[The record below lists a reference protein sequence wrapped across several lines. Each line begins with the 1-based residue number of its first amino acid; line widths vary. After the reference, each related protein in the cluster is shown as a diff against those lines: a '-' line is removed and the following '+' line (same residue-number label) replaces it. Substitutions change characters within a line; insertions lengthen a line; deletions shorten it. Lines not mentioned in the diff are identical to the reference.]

1 MKYIDIIKENRQLE
15 KSLSGEKYRIA
26 IITNITV
33 NQIKE
38 ILEFDLRSKGIF
50 AEVTF
55 GDYDNIVQDSIRF
68 SDADLVIIFWEIAN
82 LIDGLEEKCYLM
94 DSKQLDTLSSRF
106 ENDINLVI
114 KNLKSVPLVIVNKF
128 TNSAFDSFVLSDSPL
143 IKLSKQGNL
152 MLEKLSSNNV
162 IAVNLEKIFN
172 KLSIDNSIDTRQF
185 QSSKALYSINF
196 FKTYVNAINPAIMS
210 IKGFSKKIL
219 VLDCDNTLWDG
230 IVGEDGLSGLQMSD
244 LTPKG
249 KVFSEVQKVILGLKN
264 SGILL
269 AICSKNNEKDV
280 LEVFDKH
287 KDILL
292 SENDFA
298 AIKINWKLKAENIKE
313 IANDLNIGL
322 ESFVF
327 VDDSDF
333 EVSLVQQSL
342 PQVHCLKVP
351 KNLSDYKD
359 SINKL
364 RGLFFTLSNS
374 DEDKV
379 KTDFY
384 LQEKIRKQHS
394 VKFASL
400 ESYIASLELQI
411 FIDWNNRSSIPR
423 AAQLTQKTN
432 QFNLTTKRYSEEQL
446 IDMLDNKHF
455 EFATF
460 SATDLFGEYGIT
472 GLIILKPQSH
482 SSNVYEIDNLLM
494 SCRVLG
500 RNIEFK
506 FINEVL
512 NKLKRNGI
520 KKLYAT
526 YLRSNKNEQVEC
538 FFEKV
543 QFNLIEKN
551 NNCKNYELIMKEFKY
566 KNLEYIKC
574 SEII

>member
-15 KSLSGEKYRIA
+15 KSLSSEKYRIA
-26 IITNITV
+26 IISNITV
-33 NQIKE
+33 NQVKE
-38 ILEFDLRSKGIF
+38 ILEFNLRSKGIF
-50 AEVTF
+50 AEVTI

-68 SDADLVIIFWEIAN
+68 SDADLVIIFWEIVN
-82 LIDGLEEKCYLM
+82 LIDGIEEKCYLM
-94 DSKQLDTLSSRF
+94 DSKELDTLSSRF

-114 KNLKSVPLVIVNKF
+114 KNLISVPLVLVNKF
-128 TNSAFDSFVLSDSPL
+128 TNSALDPFVLSNSPL
-143 IKLSKQGNL
+143 AKLSKQGNL
-152 MLEKLSSNNV
+152 ILEKLSSKNL
-162 IAVNLEKIFN
+162 ITIDLEKIFIQLSIHN
-172 KLSIDNSIDTRQF
+172 SIDNRQF
-185 QSSKALYSINF
+185 QSSKALYSIDF
-196 FKTYVNAINPAIMS
+196 FKKYVNAINPVIMS
-210 IKGFSKKIL
+210 IKGLSKKIL
-219 VLDCDNTLWDG
+219 VLDCDNTLWGG

-244 LTPKG
+244 STSKG
-249 KVFSEVQKVILGLKN
+249 KIFSEVQRIILGLKN
-264 SGILL
+264 SGVLL

-280 LEVFDKH
+280 LEVFHKH
-287 KDILL
+287 KGMMLR
-292 SENDFA
+292 ENDFA
-298 AIKINWKLKAENIKE
+298 SIKINWKLKSENIKE

-322 ESFVF
+322 DSFVF

-333 EVSLVQQSL
+333 EVSLVQQNL

-364 RGLFFTLSNS
+364 RSLFFTLSNS

-379 KTDFY
+379 KTDLY
-384 LQEKIRKQHS
+384 LQEKIRKEHS
-394 VKFASL
+394 VKFESL

-411 FIDWNNRSSIPR
+411 FIDWNNKSNIPR

-432 QFNLTTKRYSEEQL
+432 QFNLTTRRYSEEQF
-446 IDMLDNKHF
+446 IDMLDTKQF

-472 GLIILKPQSH
+472 GLIILKPR
-482 SSNVYEIDNLLM
+482 SNSPKVYEIDNLLM
-494 SCRVLG
+494 SCRVIG

-512 NKLKRNGI
+512 NKIKSNGI
-520 KKLYAT
+520 RKLYAT
-526 YLRSNKNEQVEC
+526 YLKSNKNEQVEG

-543 QFNLIEKN
+543 QFSLIEKN
-551 NNCKNYELIMKEFKY
+551 NNSKNYELIMNDYKY
-566 KNLEYIKC
+566 QNLDYIKC